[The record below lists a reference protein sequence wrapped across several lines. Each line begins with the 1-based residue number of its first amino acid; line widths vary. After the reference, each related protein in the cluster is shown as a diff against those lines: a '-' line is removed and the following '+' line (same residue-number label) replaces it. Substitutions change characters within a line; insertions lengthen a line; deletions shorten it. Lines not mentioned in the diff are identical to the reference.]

1 MNIELKHLYSDSHIL
16 VFKMLHNG
24 DNAGEI
30 EIRPFFREI
39 KIRFRTS
46 EAIVLNGKLIEEKS
60 RISDTDRQIIEK
72 LIEEVSNKYLK

>member
-1 MNIELKHLYSDSHIL
+1 MSVELKHLYSDSHIL
-16 VFKMLHNG
+16 VFKILYNG
-24 DNAGEI
+24 NNAGEI

-60 RISDTDRQIIEK
+60 RISDTDRQIIEN

>member
-1 MNIELKHLYSDSHIL
+1 MNVELKHLYSDSHIL
-16 VFKMLHNG
+16 VFKILYNEN
-24 DNAGEI
+24 NAGEI

-60 RISDTDRQIIEK
+60 RISDTDRQIIED